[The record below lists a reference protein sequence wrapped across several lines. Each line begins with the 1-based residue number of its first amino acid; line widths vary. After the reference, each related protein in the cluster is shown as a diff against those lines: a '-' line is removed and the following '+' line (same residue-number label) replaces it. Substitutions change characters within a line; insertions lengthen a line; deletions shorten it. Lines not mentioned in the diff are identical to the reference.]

1 MNKIG
6 KRLLAIYTFGIILFQ
21 EYIIGFNVKKAS
33 SLNRLSQ
40 TYERKNISRK
50 KYNNIVYSNYK
61 EKKRNNNLFSIER
74 SIDKVTG
81 NFMCDKELF
90 LEVDKKQK
98 MIEEIEKLQELN
110 YENVKKYLDKLSEND
125 VYEEVIN
132 HKIHL
137 YKKNNEKDK
146 QDNLIKVQNFLNP
159 YIISLRKKKAKTKV
173 EYLIASMV
181 KGENIDQIIT
191 EMFQKKLIDIYVL
204 TFIDDKIIEA
214 NSKLAPNSKLNFYNS
229 TNDVSG
235 YSSGNKEEMSLSE
248 KILRALKDRVL
259 AQQKLN
265 AKGTFDFTRILFL
278 STTLDL
284 EEDREP
290 IIRSIIKS
298 IEQLEELELY
308 LLDALDYAQENEK
321 MKKYIPHME
330 LLLNACKKMNP
341 VNNQLL
347 NKQNENVR
355 FFPENMDSSN
365 LNGL

>member
-6 KRLLAIYTFGIILFQ
+6 KSLLAIYAFGIILFQ
-21 EYIIGFNVKKAS
+21 EYVISFNVKKGF
-33 SLNRLSQ
+33 SLNQLTR
-40 TYERKNISRK
+40 TYGDKIILRK
-50 KYNNIVYSNYK
+50 KNNKSIYSNYK

-81 NFMCDKELF
+81 NFMCDKDLF

-98 MIEEIEKLQELN
+98 MIEEIEKMQVLN
-110 YENVKKYLDKLSEND
+110 YENIKKYLDKLSEND

-132 HKIHL
+132 HKIYL

-146 QDNLIKVQNFLNP
+146 QNNLIKVQNFLNP
-159 YIISLRKKKAKTKV
+159 HIISLRKKKAKTKV

-214 NSKLAPNSKLNFYNS
+214 NSKLIPNTKLNFYNNS
-229 TNDVSG
+229 NDISG

-248 KILRALKDRVL
+248 KILRALKDRIL

-278 STTLDL
+278 STTLDMK
-284 EEDREP
+284 EDREP
-290 IIRSIIKS
+290 IIKSVIKS
-298 IEQLEELELY
+298 IEQLEEMELY
-308 LLDALDYAQENEK
+308 LLDALDYAQDNEK

-330 LLLNACKKMNP
+330 VLLNACKKMNP

-355 FFPENMDSSN
+355 FFPENMDTSHF
-365 LNGL
+365 NGL